1 MKCLS
6 EGFDA
11 WTGHREEMLRVMYLP
26 EDVRARSFT
35 VEEVMH
41 YNLGADSW
49 PTAQAVILQLHAIPG
64 ASINWTQLLVSPG
77 SFQAGLRDKLWVFA
91 F

>member
-1 MKCLS
+1 
-6 EGFDA
+6 
-11 WTGHREEMLRVMYLP
+11 MLRVMYLP
-26 EDVRARSFT
+26 EDVRARSVT

-41 YNLGADSW
+41 NNLGADSW

-64 ASINWTQLLVSPG
+64 ASINWTQLLVSPR
-77 SFQAGLRDKLWVFA
+77 SFQAGLRDKLSVFV

>member
-1 MKCLS
+1 
-6 EGFDA
+6 
-11 WTGHREEMLRVMYLP
+11 MLRVMYLP
-26 EDVRARSFT
+26 EDVRARSVT

-41 YNLGADSW
+41 NNLGADSW
-49 PTAQAVILQLHAIPG
+49 PTAQAAILQLHAIPG
-64 ASINWTQLLVSPG
+64 ASINWTKLLVSPG